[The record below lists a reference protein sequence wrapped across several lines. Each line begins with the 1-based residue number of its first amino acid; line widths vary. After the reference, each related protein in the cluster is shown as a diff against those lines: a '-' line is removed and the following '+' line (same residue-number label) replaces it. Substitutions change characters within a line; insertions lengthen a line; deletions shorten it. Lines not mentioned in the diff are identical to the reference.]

1 MQKLLPF
8 ICILSLI
15 ICSLGY
21 YSDDVLSGKIALS
34 PQIIDQLFDTYLME
48 YGSEFVS
55 NFQMTNLNLEERKLI
70 FIENLQKVI
79 LHNSDPSK
87 TYKKGKNIIKIYCFF
102 LVLYFLNR
110 DQ

>member
-55 NFQMTNLNLEERKLI
+55 NFQMANLNLEERKLI

-87 TYKKGKNIIKIYCFF
+87 TYKKGIYIYYIYKLFF
-102 LVLYFLNR
+102 LSFVFFK
-110 DQ
+110 